1 MRIGRRKHR
10 PYTVRRRYTHLQ
22 KKFWLRPSNGLALHL
37 RSRHLFFRTGPITLP
52 SMSPPLPR
60 PAAPPFSLK
69 PTHKAVRG
77 YYLALAQLANV
88 GADHESAVRSAFDTL
103 IESAAN
109 PLGWTLV
116 REYAVNRKGATP
128 LRLDAVLLDSYRL
141 PHGVIE
147 AKDDADDL
155 DAEMRAKIK
164 LGYPAKNTLFWQ
176 PRRALLV
183 QDGKVA
189 LECALGTKPEQLCE
203 IVARFFSYTEPVIA
217 DWERASSEFRE
228 RVAELGASLA
238 EVIRRARGVKG
249 TLPNKKFAAAFH
261 DFAALCRAA
270 INPSLADSAIEEM
283 LIQHLLT
290 ARLFGSVFNNPD
302 FIRRNVVA
310 VEIEKVIDA
319 LASGHFSRTDFLK
332 KLDRFYVAIE
342 SAASVIEDF
351 SEKQKFLNTV
361 YERFFQG
368 FAVKVADT
376 MGIVYTPPSIVR
388 FMIASIRELLKKEFG
403 KDLGDTGVHVLDP
416 FTGTGNFLV
425 HLMRVLPTAALKKK
439 YTSELWANEIMLLPY
454 YIAAQNM
461 EHEYFER
468 TGTYEPFPGLC
479 LVDTF
484 ELAEPGHGDTM
495 EMAFDLAKNT
505 ERVNAQK
512 KAPIRVILGNPPY
525 NAWQQDENDN
535 NKNRKYP
542 HLDRRIKNTF
552 ATDSTATLKNSLSDP
567 YIKAIRWASDRI
579 GDEGIVA
586 YVTNSG
592 YVDGLATDGV
602 RAHLVQD
609 FDAIYIVDLGG
620 NVRKNPKLS
629 GTTHN
634 VFGIQ
639 VGVSIALFVRH
650 KQKELRPRQCIIH
663 YAAVGE
669 DWRKEQKWK
678 WLEEKERVGRV
689 QWRTLKP
696 DERHTWLHDGEGA
709 GFARFVPIGAK
720 EAKALGSLDAQA
732 IFRTFSNG
740 VKSNND
746 DLVYDFDTAQLT
758 KRSKRMVEA
767 YHAELDRWRRAK
779 KPENLEGFLRVDPK
793 VCKWIRHTK
802 RNLLRETEVEFA
814 PQKIR
819 SALYRPFTKR
829 SYFFERVFNEDIYQF
844 PDFFP
849 TPKTSGE
856 NRVLCVTDVA
866 GRSPFSVLVATEIV
880 DLHLCAS
887 TDTFQCFPLY
897 TYAEDGSHRRDN
909 ITDWALEMFR
919 LRYKG
924 VKLNKRDI
932 FHYAYAVLHHPAYRE
947 KFAANLRRELPR
959 IPFADD
965 FAAFAKAGEKLAAL
979 HTGYDS
985 QKEFKLKRVETKGV
999 KPDWRVERMKLSKD
1013 KSALVY
1019 NDWLTLEN
1027 IPAAAHDYRLGNRSA
1042 LDWIIDQ
1049 YRVER
1054 AKDNPDD
1061 VLSDPNR
1068 ADDEEYIVRLIGQ
1081 VITVSVET
1089 MKLVQSLPPLGG
1101 GAPFTGY
1108 TQADLDA
1115 AHIYVAED
1123 KPSE

>member
-1 MRIGRRKHR
+1 MAA
-10 PYTVRRRYTHLQ
+10 P
-22 KKFWLRPSNGLALHL
+22 LALK
-37 RSRHLFFRTGPITLP
+37 S
-52 SMSPPLPR
+52 
-60 PAAPPFSLK
+60 
-69 PTHKAVRG
+69 THKAVRA
-77 YYLALAQLANV
+77 YYLALSQLANV
-88 GADHESAVRSAFDTL
+88 GAKHETAVREAWHTL
-103 IESAAN
+103 VEHCAA
-109 PLGWTLV
+109 PLKWTLV
-116 REYAVNRKGATP
+116 REYAVSRKGAAP
-128 LRLDAVLLDSYRL
+128 LRLDAVLLDAYRI

-147 AKDDADDL
+147 AKDDKDDL
-155 DAEMRAKIK
+155 AVEMRAKLK
-164 LGYPAKNTLFWQ
+164 LGYSAKNTLFWQ

-183 QDGKVA
+183 QDGKVVLDYA
-189 LECALGTKPEQLCE
+189 LDAKPGQLCD
-203 IVARFFSYTEPVIA
+203 ILTRFFAYTEPVIA
-217 DWERASSEFRE
+217 DWERATEEFRG

-238 EVIRRARGVKG
+238 EVIQRARGAKG
-249 TLPNKKFAAAFH
+249 TLPAKKFVAAFE

-270 INPSLADSAIEEM
+270 INPGLADSAIEEM

-290 ARLFGSVFNNPD
+290 ARLFGTVFKNPD
-302 FIRRNVVA
+302 FTRRNVVA

-319 LASGHFSRTDFLK
+319 LAAGHFSRGDFLK
-332 KLDRFYVAIE
+332 KLDRFYLAIE
-342 SAASVIEDF
+342 SAAAVIEDF

-361 YERFFQG
+361 YEKFFQG

-376 MGIVYTPPSIVR
+376 MGVVYTPPSIVR
-388 FMIASIRELLKKEFG
+388 FMIASVDELLKQEFG
-403 KDLGDTGVHVLDP
+403 KDLGAAGVHVIDP

-425 HLMRVLPTAALKKK
+425 HLMRELPAAALKRK
-439 YTSELWANEIMLLPY
+439 YGTELWANEIMLLPY
-454 YIAAQNM
+454 YIAAQNI
-461 EHEYFER
+461 EHEYFEK
-468 TGTYEPFPGLC
+468 TGSYEPFPGLC

-484 ELAEPGHGDTM
+484 ELAEPRDSEFEFM
-495 EMAFDLAKNT
+495 VAANT

-552 ATDSTATLKNSLSDP
+552 AADSAATLKNSLGDP

-602 RAHLVQD
+602 RAHLAKD
-609 FDAIYIVDLGG
+609 FDAVYILDLGG

-639 VGVSIALFVRH
+639 VGVSSALFIRRR
-650 KQKELRPRQCIIH
+650 QKELKPRKCVLR

-669 DWRKEQKWK
+669 DWRKEKKWA
-678 WLEEKERVGRV
+678 WLETKKAVSGV
-689 QWRTLKP
+689 KWRTLKP

-709 GFARFVPIGAK
+709 GFAKFVPIGAK
-720 EAKALGSLDAQA
+720 EAKALDSMDAHA

-746 DLVYDFDTAQLT
+746 DLVYDFDAELLT

-767 YHAELDRWRRAK
+767 YQAELDRWRRAK
-779 KPENLEGFLRVDPK
+779 KPNDLEKFLRVDPK

-802 RNLLRETEVEFA
+802 RNLLRETEVEFV

-819 SALYRPFTKR
+819 AALYRPFTKR

-849 TPKTSGE
+849 TPETSGE

-866 GRSPFSVLVATEIV
+866 GRSPFSVLVATEVV

-887 TDTFQCFPLY
+887 TDTFQSFPLY
-897 TYAEDGSHRRDN
+897 TYDADGGPRRDN
-909 ITDWALEMFR
+909 VTDWALAQFKD
-919 LRYKG
+919 RYPKA
-924 VKLNKRDI
+924 KLTKQGI
-932 FHYAYAVLHHPAYRE
+932 FHYVYAVLHHPAYRE

-959 IPFADD
+959 IPFAPD
-965 FAAFAKAGEKLAAL
+965 FAAFAQAGERLAAL
-979 HTGYDS
+979 HTGYET
-985 QKEFKLKRVETKGV
+985 QKEFKLKRVEVPGA
-999 KPDWRVERMKLSKD
+999 KPGLRVERMKLSKD
-1013 KSALVY
+1013 KTALVY
-1019 NDWLTLEN
+1019 NEWLTLEG
-1027 IPAAAHDYRLGNRSA
+1027 IPATAHGYRLGNRSA
-1042 LDWIIDQ
+1042 LEWVIDQ

-1054 AKDNPDD
+1054 DAEGEIA
-1061 VLSDPNR
+1061 SDPNR
-1068 ADDEEYIVRLIGQ
+1068 ADDEEYILRLIGQ
-1081 VITVSVET
+1081 VVTVSLETARLVAGLPALDEAAKFAPESYTTEAEAAAAHHFMVEEAPA
-1089 MKLVQSLPPLGG
+1089 SPLG
-1101 GAPFTGY
+1101 
-1108 TQADLDA
+1108 
-1115 AHIYVAED
+1115 
-1123 KPSE
+1123 

>member
-1 MRIGRRKHR
+1 M
-10 PYTVRRRYTHLQ
+10 
-22 KKFWLRPSNGLALHL
+22 
-37 RSRHLFFRTGPITLP
+37 
-52 SMSPPLPR
+52 
-60 PAAPPFSLK
+60 PAPFALK
-69 PTHKAVRG
+69 PTHAPVKA
-77 YYLALAQLANV
+77 YTLALTQLANV
-88 GADHESAVRSAFDTL
+88 GATHETAVREAWHRL
-103 IESAAN
+103 IEHCAG
-109 PLGWTLV
+109 PLKWTLV
-116 REYAVNRKGATP
+116 REYAVSRKGAAP
-128 LRLDAVLLDSYRL
+128 LRLDAVLLDTYRI

-147 AKDDADDL
+147 AKDDKDDL
-155 DAEMRAKIK
+155 AVEMRAKLK
-164 LGYPAKNTLFWQ
+164 LGYPAKNTIFWQ
-176 PRRALLV
+176 PRRAILV
-183 QDGKVA
+183 QDGKVV
-189 LECALGTKPEQLCE
+189 LDYFLDTKPEQLCE
-203 IVARFFSYTEPVIA
+203 ILQAFFAYTEPVIA
-217 DWERASSEFRE
+217 DWERATEEFRE
-228 RVAELGASLA
+228 RVAELGRSLR
-238 EVIRRARGVKG
+238 EVIQRARGTVG
-249 TLPNKKFAAAFH
+249 TVPNKKFVAAFD
-261 DFAALCRAA
+261 DFTALCRAA

-290 ARLFGSVFNNPD
+290 ARLFGTIFNNPE
-302 FIRRNVVA
+302 FTRRNVVA

-319 LASGHFSRTDFLK
+319 LAAGHFSRQDFLK
-332 KLDRFYVAIE
+332 KLDRFYLAIE
-342 SAASVIEDF
+342 NAATVIEDF

-361 YERFFQG
+361 YEKFFQG

-388 FMIASIRELLKKEFG
+388 FMIASIRELLQKEFG
-403 KDLGDTGVHVLDP
+403 KDLGDAGVHVLDP

-425 HLMRVLPTAALKKK
+425 HLIRELPAAALKRKFG
-439 YTSELWANEIMLLPY
+439 SELWANEIMLLPY
-454 YIAAQNM
+454 YIAAQNI
-461 EHEYFER
+461 EHEYFEK
-468 TGTYEPFPGLC
+468 TGTYEAFPGIC

-484 ELAEPGHGDTM
+484 ELAEPHDAEFQFM
-495 EMAFDLAKNT
+495 VAANT
-505 ERVNAQK
+505 ERVQAQK

-552 ATDSTATLKNSLSDP
+552 AADSAATLKNSLSDP

-592 YVDGLATDGV
+592 YLDGLATDGV
-602 RAHLVQD
+602 RAHLVHD

-650 KQKELRPRQCIIH
+650 KQKELKKRHCVIH

-669 DWRKEQKWK
+669 DWPKEKKWQ
-678 WLEEKERVGRV
+678 WLENKATLSGVK
-689 QWRTLKP
+689 WRNLKP

-709 GFARFVPIGAK
+709 GFAKFVPIGAK
-720 EAKALGSLDAQA
+720 EAKALDSLDAHA

-746 DLVYDFDTAQLT
+746 DLVYDFDAARLT
-758 KRSKRMVEA
+758 KRAKKMVEA
-767 YHAELDRWRRAK
+767 YHGELDRWRRAK
-779 KPENLEGFLRVDPK
+779 KPDDLEAFLRVDPK

-802 RNLLRETEVEFA
+802 RNLLRETEVEFS

-844 PDFFP
+844 PDFIP
-849 TPKTSGE
+849 AAKTSEE
-856 NRVLCVTDVA
+856 NRMLCVTDVA

-897 TYAEDGSHRRDN
+897 TYDADGGHRRDN
-909 ITDWALEMFR
+909 VTDWALLQF
-919 LRYKG
+919 
-924 VKLNKRDI
+924 KLQYPKTKITKQGI
-932 FHYAYAVLHHPAYRE
+932 FYYVYALLHHPAYRE
-947 KFAANLRRELPR
+947 KFADNLRRELPR

-979 HTGYDS
+979 HTGYEA
-985 QKEFKLKRVETKGV
+985 QKEFKLKRVEAKGV

-1013 KSALVY
+1013 KSELIY
-1019 NDWLTLEN
+1019 NGWLTLTG
-1027 IPAAAHDYRLGNRSA
+1027 IPDAAHTYRLGKRSA

-1049 YRVER
+1049 YQVER
-1054 AKDNPDD
+1054 AKDNPDT

-1089 MKLVQSLPPLGG
+1089 MKLIASLPPLGN
-1101 GAPFTGY
+1101 GAAAAGY
-1108 TQADLDA
+1108 TQAALDA

-1123 KPSE
+1123 KLAGTGR